1 MVIHKPCTCFVDTET
16 VGSNRLML
24 SAFSSAELHGVDSER
39 LLGEGRFA
47 VDICFHPLGSVE
59 GYPASHNQLSCL
71 LLLRCQPQF
80 IS

>member
-16 VGSNRLML
+16 VGRNGLML
-24 SAFSSAELHGVDSER
+24 FSFSSAELHGVDSEKP
-39 LLGEGRFA
+39 LGEGRCA
-47 VDICFHPLGSVE
+47 VDICLHPLGAVE
-59 GYPASHNQLSCL
+59 EYPASHNQLSCL